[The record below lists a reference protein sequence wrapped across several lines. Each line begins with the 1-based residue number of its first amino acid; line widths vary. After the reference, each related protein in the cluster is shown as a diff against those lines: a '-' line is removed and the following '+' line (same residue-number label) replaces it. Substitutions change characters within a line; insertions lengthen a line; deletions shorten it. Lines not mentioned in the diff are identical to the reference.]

1 MNCYLLRLTNNW
13 LLKIRLS
20 IFNLFFSDIM
30 PETRNLLLPIG
41 ALIFFTILFCLP
53 GSAFPKEDWVS
64 KVYFDKWVHIGIF
77 TVLLF
82 LWCRVLGLSRIR
94 VYILIVLYAIAYG
107 FLIEFIQDRFVDNR
121 SWDLGDVAADLVG
134 SIFGIWVWVRYKKN
148 RPL

>member
-1 MNCYLLRLTNNW
+1 ML
-13 LLKIRLS
+13 
-20 IFNLFFSDIM
+20 
-30 PETRNLLLPIG
+30 ETRNLFLPIG

-53 GSAFPKEDWVS
+53 GSAFPKEDWLS

-82 LWCRVLGLSRIR
+82 LWCRSLGVGR
-94 VYILIVLYAIAYG
+94 VMAYILLVLIAITYG

-121 SWDLGDVAADLVG
+121 SWDLGDVAADFVG
-134 SIFGIWVWVRYKKN
+134 SIVGILVWKGYKKN